1 MAEVQRSETILDIFN
16 HATRAFASRPLFGVK
31 KAGQW
36 GWVTY
41 AEVGKAVDQARHGLA
56 GLGVGKGDRVAIIA
70 SNCVEWAVGAY
81 ASYGRSASYVPMYAH
96 QPEKDWE
103 HILRNSESKVLFVGT
118 RAIYERARR
127 FLGEIPTLQHIV
139 VIDEGFTPRDG
150 EQALSYGDLLLRGS
164 RDDQSG
170 DAIIA
175 PVPTDIAGYTYTSGT
190 MGVPKG
196 VLMMHANIIHNV
208 REVQKM
214 FEVGT
219 DERSLCFLPWAHCL
233 GQCELHILMSLG
245 ACLAFVESI
254 DKIIDNLAE
263 VRPTLIVAV
272 PRIFNQLHKAVQ
284 LQLGG
289 SSRVNQ
295 RIVAEAQR
303 VTAKVRDNQPISLG
317 DLIVFSLNQLQS
329 TFQVKL
335 GGRPQVLQRMV
346 QAAVR
351 AAGKVRDG
359 QPLTVPERVVLSVT
373 DKLVFSKV
381 RAKFGGRLRF
391 AVTGGAAM
399 SREVAE
405 FVDSL
410 GIMVYEGYGLT
421 ETAAISTVNYPGHRR
436 MGSVGRPI
444 PGVRIDIDPSAVG
457 GERDGFKEGELI
469 IHGPNV
475 MAGYHNLPDENSAVF
490 TEGHGLRTGDLGYVD
505 ADGYVF
511 ITGRIKEQYKL
522 DNGKYV
528 VPTTLE
534 EELKLSQY
542 ILNVM
547 VYGDNRPCNVAIVVA
562 NVAAVKGWA
571 AQHGLTLDGQQLLS
585 HPKVRGLIEA
595 EIGRLSEKFK
605 GFESVR
611 AFALIDQDFTVGNG
625 MLTPSLKLKRA
636 KVLEVHGATLEA
648 LYANKP
654 CAQAAKAQAA

>member
-1 MAEVQRSETILDIFN
+1 MAEPAQSESILDIFR
-16 HATRAFASRPLFGVK
+16 HATSAFASRPLFGVK
-31 KAGQW
+31 KAGEWQW
-36 GWVTY
+36 ITY
-41 AEVGKAVDQARHGLA
+41 AEVGKAVDQARRGLA

-81 ASYGRSASYVPMYAH
+81 ASYGRSAAYVPMYAH

-103 HILRNSESKVLFVGT
+103 HIIRDSEAKVLLVGT
-118 RAIYERARR
+118 KAIYERVRP
-127 FLGEIPTLQHIV
+127 FLAEIPTLQHIV
-139 VIDEGFTPRDG
+139 VIEEGFDPKDG
-150 EQALSYGDLLLRGS
+150 EHAISYGDLLLRGC
-164 RDDQSG
+164 RDEQHG

-175 PVPTDIAGYTYTSGT
+175 PAPDDVAGFTYTSGT

-196 VLMMHANIIHNV
+196 VLMAHANILHNV
-208 REVQKM
+208 RSAQKM
-214 FEVGT
+214 FELGT

-245 ACLAFVESI
+245 ACLAFVESV

-284 LQLGG
+284 AQLAGKPRRG
-289 SSRVNQ
+289 PSVPEEAPHPT
-295 RIVAEAQR
+295 AEAQDQR
-303 VTAKVRDNQPISLG
+303 QPSVMGAIVSSLR
-317 DLIVFSLNQLQS
+317 QLRA
-329 TFQVKL
+329 KL
-335 GGRPQVLQRMV
+335 GGGPQVIQRMV

-359 QPLTVPERVVLSVT
+359 KPLSLAERIVLSVT

-391 AVTGGAAM
+391 AVSGGAAM

-410 GIMVYEGYGLT
+410 GIVVYEGYGLT
-421 ETAAISTVNYPGHRR
+421 ETAALCTVNYPGHRR

-444 PGVRIDIDPSAVG
+444 PGVRIEVDSCAGG
-457 GERDGFKEGELI
+457 GERDGFKEGELVI
-469 IHGPNV
+469 TGPNV
-475 MAGYHNLPDENSAVF
+475 MLGYHNLPEENAAVF
-490 TEGHGLRTGDLGYVD
+490 TEAHGLRTGDLGYLD
-505 ADGYVF
+505 ADGYVYV
-511 ITGRIKEQYKL
+511 TGRIKEQYKL

-542 ILNVM
+542 ISNAM
-547 VYGDNRPCNVAIVVA
+547 VYGDNRPWNVALIVA
-562 NVAAVKGWA
+562 NLAAVKGWA
-571 AQHGLTLDGQQLLS
+571 EAQGLSAEGEDLLS
-585 HPKVRGLIEA
+585 HAKVRALIEG

-605 GFESVR
+605 GFESVK
-611 AFALIDQDFTVGNG
+611 AFALIDQEFTVGNG
-625 MLTPSLKLKRA
+625 MLTPSLKLKRS
-636 KVLEVHGATLEA
+636 KVLEVYGPTLEA
-648 LYANKP
+648 LYAKKP
-654 CAQAAKAQAA
+654 GPPAPEARPS